1 MPWSSSMPPPPPRG
15 QRHRELIRAVLSLCG
30 WAGPRSLLPRGW
42 SDCTGANGV
51 PPPSI
56 AGQTSRVPSDPS
68 AGALDAGA
76 ACLPTPVTQQGPDAW
91 ISEQLLPLP
100 SIGLPTLEPRHTQGP
115 PGHSASGLWALAPAR
130 NQRPAQRVCAQCLVN
145 TCLWPHLLFIVRV
158 RSGVGSTLIKTSFRR
173 NDRQLRRWFFPR
185 GFQESISARCHPVA
199 GGFLDHQPRRGGLHP
214 ALRHAGGRH
223 PASVCRRIAP
233 PTHTHTHGH
242 SPNTHDHPPT
252 HMITPQH
259 IRSSPNT
266 HNHPATHTIIPQH
279 T

>member
-1 MPWSSSMPPPPPRG
+1 MDRWPVARMPWSSSMPPPPPRG

-115 PGHSASGLWALAPAR
+115 PRPLGLRSLGFGTCPKPETCSAS
-130 NQRPAQRVCAQCLVN
+130 
-145 TCLWPHLLFIVRV
+145 V
-158 RSGVGSTLIKTSFRR
+158 RSVLGEYVPLATSVVYCTCEIWGR
-173 NDRQLRRWFFPR
+173 
-185 GFQESISARCHPVA
+185 EHP
-199 GGFLDHQPRRGGLHP
+199 D
-214 ALRHAGGRH
+214 
-223 PASVCRRIAP
+223 
-233 PTHTHTHGH
+233 
-242 SPNTHDHPPT
+242 
-252 HMITPQH
+252 
-259 IRSSPNT
+259 
-266 HNHPATHTIIPQH
+266 
-279 T
+279 